1 MTSRSFSVQAS
12 LASSLFLLLSLV
24 SLSQPAQAQ
33 VGIAV
38 VNAASFQAQF
48 PVAPG
53 SLVSGFAVDPNTQ
66 AAQIFA
72 GAPAGENAPP
82 NIFPLPTAIG
92 GVQVLVNN
100 VAAPLLFV
108 RAGALGANPVQGQ
121 VNFQIPGA
129 TPEGK
134 QAVSVLVN
142 GTEVASGFVNVFE
155 VGPGLFFDG
164 ADPVL
169 PGIVQNFPGF
179 ALNGP
184 SSPTTRGGV
193 VIAYGTGQGPLDV
206 PVADGNNPGATPARP
221 TLAVT
226 CFIGVEEVTPDTAMQ
241 PEFVSLWQL
250 NVPIPQAPSVSGR
263 MPFFCTVGGISTNVV
278 SIWVAE

>member
-1 MTSRSFSVQAS
+1 MTSRSSSLQAS

-24 SLSQPAQAQ
+24 SLSQLAQAQ
-33 VGIAV
+33 GVGIAV

-53 SLVSGFAVDPNTQ
+53 SLVSGFAVDPSTQ

-72 GAPAGENAPP
+72 GAPEGENAPS
-82 NIFPLPTAIG
+82 IPLPTTIG

-108 RAGALGANPVQGQ
+108 RAGTLGANPVQGQ
-121 VNFQIPGA
+121 ANFQIPGA

-134 QAVSVLVN
+134 QAVRVLVN
-142 GTEVASGFVNVFE
+142 GTEVASGFVNVFN
-155 VGPGLFFDG
+155 VGPGLFFNA

-179 ALNGP
+179 ALNWP

-206 PVADGNNPGATPARP
+206 AVADGNNPGATPARP

-226 CFIGVEEVTPDTAMQ
+226 CFVGVEEVTPDTVMQ

>member
-1 MTSRSFSVQAS
+1 MTSRFSSLQVS

-24 SLSQPAQAQ
+24 ILSQPAQAQ
-33 VGIAV
+33 GVGIAV

-53 SLVSGFAVDPNTQ
+53 SLVSGFAVDPSTQ
-66 AAQIFA
+66 AAQIFV
-72 GAPAGENAPP
+72 GAPAGENAPS
-82 NIFPLPTAIG
+82 IPLPATLG

-100 VAAPLLFV
+100 VASPLLFV

-134 QAVSVLVN
+134 HAVRVLVN
-142 GTEVASGFVNVFE
+142 GTEVASGFVNVFN
-155 VGPGLFFDG
+155 VGPGLFFNG

-206 PVADGNNPGATPARP
+206 AVADGNNPGATAARP
-221 TLAVT
+221 TLAVK
-226 CFIGVEEVTPDTAMQ
+226 CFVGVEEVTPDTAMQ

>member
-1 MTSRSFSVQAS
+1 MTSRSFSLQAS
-12 LASSLFLLLSLV
+12 LASSLFILLSLV
-24 SLSQPAQAQ
+24 NLSQPAQAQ
-33 VGIAV
+33 GVGIAV
-38 VNAASFQAQF
+38 VNAASFEKLF

-53 SLVSGFAVDPNTQ
+53 SLVSGFAVDPTNQ
-66 AAQIFA
+66 APQIFA
-72 GAPAGENAPP
+72 GAPAGQNAPS
-82 NIFPLPTAIG
+82 IPLPVDIG

-100 VAAPLLFV
+100 VASPLLFV
-108 RAGALGANPVQGQ
+108 RAGSLGANPVPGQ

-134 QAVSVLVN
+134 NTVKVLVN
-142 GTEVASGFVNVFE
+142 GTEVASGFVNVFNP
-155 VGPGLFFDG
+155 GPGLFFNS
-164 ADPVL
+164 ADPVF

-184 SSPTTRGGV
+184 GSPTTRGGV

-206 PVADGNNPGATPARP
+206 PVADGNNPGATPAKP
-221 TLAVT
+221 TLAVK
-226 CFIGVEEVTPDTAMQ
+226 CFVGVEEVTPDTAMQ
-241 PEFVSLWQL
+241 SEFVSLWQL
-250 NVPIPQAPSVSGR
+250 NVPIPDKPSVSGR

>member
-1 MTSRSFSVQAS
+1 MTSRSFSLQAS
-12 LASSLFLLLSLV
+12 LASSLFLLLLLV
-24 SLSQPAQAQ
+24 GLSQPARAQ
-33 VGIAV
+33 VGIVV

-53 SLVSGFAVDPNTQ
+53 SLVSGFAVDPTTQ
-66 AAQIFA
+66 APQIFA
-72 GAPAGENAPP
+72 GAPAGENAAS
-82 NIFPLPTAIG
+82 IPLPATLG

-100 VAAPLLFV
+100 VAAPMLFV

-134 QAVSVLVN
+134 HAVRVLVN
-142 GTEVASGFVNVFE
+142 GTEVASGFVNVFN
-155 VGPGLFFDG
+155 VGPGLFFNA

-184 SSPTTRGGV
+184 GSPTTRGGV

-206 PVADGNNPGATPARP
+206 AVADGNNPGATAARP
-221 TLAVT
+221 TLAVK

-263 MPFFCTVGGISTNVV
+263 MPFFCTAGGISTNVV

>member
-1 MTSRSFSVQAS
+1 MTSRSSSVQAS

-33 VGIAV
+33 GVGIAV

-53 SLVSGFAVDPNTQ
+53 SLVSGFAVDPTTQ

-72 GAPAGENAPP
+72 GAPAGANAPS
-82 NIFPLPTAIG
+82 IPLPTTIG

-100 VAAPLLFV
+100 VAAPMLFV

-134 QAVSVLVN
+134 HAVRVLVN
-142 GTEVASGFVNVFE
+142 GTEVASGFVNVFN
-155 VGPGLFFDG
+155 VGPGLFFNG

-184 SSPTTRGGV
+184 NSPTTRGGV

-206 PVADGNNPGATPARP
+206 AVADGNNPGATPARP
-221 TLAVT
+221 TLAVK
-226 CFIGVEEVTPDTAMQ
+226 CFVGVEEVTPDTAMQ

>member
-1 MTSRSFSVQAS
+1 
-12 LASSLFLLLSLV
+12 
-24 SLSQPAQAQ
+24 
-33 VGIAV
+33 
-38 VNAASFQAQF
+38 
-48 PVAPG
+48 
-53 SLVSGFAVDPNTQ
+53 VDPTTQ
-66 AAQIFA
+66 AAQTFA
-72 GAPAGENAPP
+72 GGPAGENASA
-82 NIFPLPTAIG
+82 IPLPTSLSSL
-92 GVQVLVNN
+92 QVLVNN
-100 VAAPLLFV
+100 VAAPLLFA

-134 QAVSVLVN
+134 RTVRVLVN
-142 GTEVASGFVNVFE
+142 GTEVASGFVNVFN
-155 VGPGLFFDG
+155 VGPGLFFSG

-179 ALNGP
+179 GLNTAA
-184 SSPTTRGGV
+184 SPTTRGGV

-206 PVADGNNPGATPARP
+206 AVADGNNPGATPARP
-221 TLAVT
+221 TLAVK

-241 PEFVSLWQL
+241 TQFVGLWQL

-278 SIWVAE
+278 SIWVAQ

>member
-1 MTSRSFSVQAS
+1 MTSRFSSLQAS

-24 SLSQPAQAQ
+24 SLSQPARAQ
-33 VGIAV
+33 GVGIAV

-53 SLVSGFAVDPNTQ
+53 SLVSGFAVNPTTQ
-66 AAQIFA
+66 APQIFA
-72 GAPAGENAPP
+72 GAPTGENAAS
-82 NIFPLPTAIG
+82 IPLPATLG

-100 VAAPLLFV
+100 VAAPMLFV
-108 RAGALGANPVQGQ
+108 RAGALGASPVQGQ

-134 QAVSVLVN
+134 HAVRVLVN
-142 GTEVASGFVNVFE
+142 GTEVASGFVNVFN
-155 VGPGLFFDG
+155 VGPGLFFNA

-206 PVADGNNPGATPARP
+206 AVADGNSPGATPARP
-221 TLAVT
+221 TLPVK
-226 CFIGVEEVTPDTAMQ
+226 CFVGVEEVTPDTAMQ

>member
-1 MTSRSFSVQAS
+1 MTSRSSSVQAS

-24 SLSQPAQAQ
+24 SLSQPLHAQ

-53 SLVSGFAVDPNTQ
+53 SLVSGFAVDPTTQ

-72 GAPAGENAPP
+72 GAPAGANAPS
-82 NIFPLPTAIG
+82 IPLPATLG

-134 QAVSVLVN
+134 RAVRVLVN
-142 GTEVASGFVNVFE
+142 GTEVASGFVNVFN
-155 VGPGLFFDG
+155 VGPGLFFNG

-184 SSPTTRGGV
+184 NSPTTRGGV

-206 PVADGNNPGATPARP
+206 AVADGNNPGATAARP
-221 TLAVT
+221 TLAVK
-226 CFIGVEEVTPDTAMQ
+226 CFVGVEEVTPDTAMQ